1 MSNDKVL
8 VLNDTNLDNTILKSK
23 IPVIVHFWAANCG
36 PCRTLTPHWEK
47 LAEEYA
53 DVAVLCSVN
62 VDECPGAVKSFRIS
76 HVPTIAITVDGITE
90 KRIVGLKPI
99 EELRSIIDSFV
110 RRNNIGEP
118 NTDQDA

>member
-1 MSNDKVL
+1 MANDKVL
-8 VLNDTNLDNTILKSK
+8 VFNDANLDKVILKSK

-47 LAEEYA
+47 LAEEYT
-53 DVAVLCSVN
+53 DLAVFGSVN
-62 VDECPGAVKSFRIS
+62 VDECPGAVKSFRIA
-76 HVPTIAITVDGITE
+76 HVPTIAITVEGITE

-110 RRNNIGEP
+110 RRNNVGEP
-118 NTDQDA
+118 DTEQDA